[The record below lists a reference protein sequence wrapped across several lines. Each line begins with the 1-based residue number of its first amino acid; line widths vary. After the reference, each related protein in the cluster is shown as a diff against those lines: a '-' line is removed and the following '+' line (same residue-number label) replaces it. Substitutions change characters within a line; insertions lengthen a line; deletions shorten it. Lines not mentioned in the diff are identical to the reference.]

1 MYNSIHLCPRDQHTH
16 RFLWRDLESE
26 RPPDHYA
33 LTCVPFGDRPSGA
46 IAITALKKTA
56 EMSEEMYPQAVEVI
70 KNNSYVDDI
79 LASAPTQEAATK
91 LAKDIDHVLD
101 VGGFA
106 IKHWIVSGD
115 QRKSTPGIKLLSTET
130 EKILGLTWKPVE
142 DVFTFSVQLT
152 FLRRGEKSDE
162 GVKVSSGNIADIPTI
177 LTRRMVLSQVAGVY
191 DPLGLAV
198 PYILAAKILMR
209 KLCQENSNSPQEWDK
224 PLSAEDRQCWI
235 EFFSGLFDLER
246 LKIPRCIQP
255 PTVSDGPILVIFSDG
270 SNLAFGACAYVRWDV
285 AWDTY
290 KVMLIMAK
298 NRIAPTKQLSIPRLE
313 LCGGSIIRSNS

>member
-1 MYNSIHLCPRDQHTH
+1 MNSMNFSFTQIFHLVDSAIVRAQIQK
-16 RFLWRDLESE
+16 ES
-26 RPPDHYA
+26 YG
-33 LTCVPFGDRPSGA
+33 F
-46 IAITALKKTA
+46 
-56 EMSEEMYPQAVEVI
+56 
-70 KNNSYVDDI
+70 
-79 LASAPTQEAATK
+79 EAATK

-224 PLSAEDRQCWI
+224 PLSAEDRQC
-235 EFFSGLFDLER
+235 
-246 LKIPRCIQP
+246 
-255 PTVSDGPILVIFSDG
+255 
-270 SNLAFGACAYVRWDV
+270 
-285 AWDTY
+285 
-290 KVMLIMAK
+290 
-298 NRIAPTKQLSIPRLE
+298 
-313 LCGGSIIRSNS
+313 